1 MNEQR
6 LYVDLRRDEGEKN
19 KPYRDTVGKWTIG
32 VGRNLDDVGLRADE
46 MALMLK
52 NDVANAVYHLDTNFP
67 WWRQMT
73 DARQNALVNMCF
85 NMGIARLK
93 GFVNMLAMLAKGSYD
108 EAADEA
114 LKSKWASQVGSR
126 AERIAAIFR
135 KGEY

>member
-19 KPYRDTVGKWTIG
+19 RPYRDTVGKWTIG

-93 GFVNMLAMLAKGSYD
+93 GFKNMLALLMNGDYD

-114 LKSKWASQVGSR
+114 HKYKWPTQLCSSAD
-126 AERIAAIFR
+126 RIDAI
-135 KGEY
+135 